1 LINKLLREFILFLK
15 NIPVKKSILL
25 GLILFF
31 IIGSCSQQENHLPTA
46 KPEKVGMSSER
57 LNRIKPVMQKYIDE
71 NKLPGI
77 ITMVARHGKVVHFE
91 KYGMMD
97 ADKPMQ
103 LNTIFS
109 LQSMT
114 KPITSVAAMML
125 YEEGLFQL
133 DDPVSKYIPE
143 FKDLKVFSS
152 KDKDGIHVVDQI
164 KPMTIRNLLTHTS
177 GLTYGMYDING
188 NTPVD
193 SMYNAVKWN
202 SGTLSE
208 MIQKLVKIPL
218 ANQPGTKWNYS
229 VSTDVLGYLVEVISG
244 KPLNEFF
251 KERIFIP
258 LKMEDTDFYV
268 PKEKINRLAALY
280 GPSDN
285 KGIKVIIKPDS
296 ARFSR
301 PAKFLGG
308 GGRLYS
314 TATDYMIFAQML
326 LNKGEYNGIRLLG
339 SKTVELMT
347 KNQIPAELLPVADW
361 YLPGLGFGLGF
372 SVMSDPLG
380 ILGSQGEYG
389 WAGAYNTYF
398 SIDPTEDL
406 IWIQMTQFY
415 PTFYYPVSKEFK
427 VLVYQAIVD

>member
-1 LINKLLREFILFLK
+1 MKRVILLSLVLFL
-15 NIPVKKSILL
+15 
-25 GLILFF
+25 
-31 IIGSCSQQENHLPTA
+31 IIGSCVQQGSKLPTT
-46 KPEKVGMSSER
+46 KPEKVGLLSDR
-57 LNRIKPVMQKYIDE
+57 LNRIKPVMQSYVDK
-71 NKLPGI
+71 NKLPGL

-97 ADKPMQ
+97 VDKPME
-103 LNTIFS
+103 LNTIFRI
-109 LQSMT
+109 QSMT

-193 SMYNAVKWN
+193 SMYNAVEWN

-208 MIQKLVKIPL
+208 MIQKLAKIPL
-218 ANQPGTKWNYS
+218 SYQPGTKWNYS

-280 GPSDN
+280 GPADN
-285 KGIKVIIKPDS
+285 KGIKVIIEPDS

-339 SKTVELMT
+339 RKTVELMT
-347 KNQIPAELLPVADW
+347 KNHIPTELLPVAEW
-361 YLPGLGFGLGF
+361 YLPGLGYGLGF
-372 SVMSDPLG
+372 AVMVEPLE
-380 ILGSQGEYG
+380 ILGSKGEFVWG
-389 WAGAYNTYF
+389 GAYNTYF
-398 SIDPTEDL
+398 SIDPTEDI
-406 IWIQMTQFY
+406 IWILMTQFY
-415 PTFYYPVSKEFK
+415 PTFYYPVEKEFK